1 MLIVGFDRR
10 GEKLQSQFQ
19 KRFKS
24 KMKRRWEKKKSEA
37 NKPQFFSL
45 GDWEERVAEGKNRKG
60 V

>member
-1 MLIVGFDRR
+1 MLIGGFDRR
-10 GEKLQSQFQ
+10 GENLQSRFQ

-24 KMKRRWEKKKSEA
+24 NMTRRWEKKKSEE

-45 GDWEERVAEGKNRKG
+45 GDWEEGVAEGKNRKG

>member
-24 KMKRRWEKKKSEA
+24 KMKRKWEKKKSEA

>member
-1 MLIVGFDRR
+1 MLIGDFDRR
-10 GEKLQSQFQ
+10 GENLQSRFQ

-24 KMKRRWEKKKSEA
+24 KMKRKWEEKKSEE

-45 GDWEERVAEGKNRKG
+45 GDWEEGVAEGKNRKG

>member
-24 KMKRRWEKKKSEA
+24 KMKRRWEKRKSEA